1 MMTSYPPPEYLALE
15 PGRPHPP
22 VARRACL
29 SCREKKIKCDGEPV
43 LTVTLCNG
51 LNKVVPQRTRVCSN
65 CQFLGHECVFVQL
78 NRGGR
83 RRKRSPDAATPTK
96 RQRAPLH
103 PDGFH
108 VLLAPPA
115 PALVTALPAT
125 VAAPAPPLMPLLIQA
140 LALASS
146 LTSAPPSVTPSV
158 APSVTPSVTP
168 SSAPSMAPYTKPLM
182 SMPTILS
189 ANPYLPSLKPGYY
202 HSTFSVAS
210 VPLVPLAPLI
220 VSDHSL
226 LGLEF
231 TDSRYCPTRGSS
243 VSDPPKPHQPQ
254 LSTVAAVLPISH
266 PVSVSPH
273 DAVAAA
279 NAAATAAVVT
289 PSNQPWSDH
298 ELAKYDLPRWSQM
311 DVVLK
316 LFYKHIHPNHQVL
329 PDRKSFVKRLSLNV
343 DAAVLHSIILN
354 VCLIQDDMFP
364 NVGIKPDECY
374 WFSMVDKHWED
385 LNYLL
390 VLLCSTLLCKS
401 TYVRY
406 NLPKL
411 NFYNK
416 LMWGII
422 DRNKC
427 MEIFNLENYVKLENH
442 TRRQV
447 YEREL
452 LLRLVWLFYIN
463 NLVLLRLTRG
473 FPYDRLGN
481 ILDDEELKRFELTK
495 LYNQLI
501 VPLLI
506 TEFWE
511 THSVLTR
518 HDPRCIKELAHV
530 SDNCCMVLCARILEN
545 VLDGIVKGNLVDDE
559 STQLDADIQHL
570 IDTKYMVINHE
581 ERLLCFDLI
590 MFNNKLILLAAAL
603 LKFLYFMHDIM
614 LFKLFK
620 QDFIKQ
626 EANDVS
632 TANGGQRHILPL
644 VADVLVTN
652 MCNFEDYP
660 KIISQ
665 FTVDQ
670 WRNLVKL
677 FISAF
682 DFSILMDPYVA
693 AGQVASN
700 ESYDIAFG
708 PTYIDDTKYAKWY
721 QNPKLR
727 LKSSAGWTRYGDSVL
742 EVLGIN
748 LLVLALLAV
757 LTKYIRILPEPSGT
771 LRVHLLATNEIRS
784 IPEVR
789 APPCLVDDAELNNIE
804 SKIKLHQDFI
814 KSRIRSSLGP
824 LFSNT
829 LAKLDRIRNYLDEI
843 LRAIQ
848 IDPKDAK
855 LS

>member
-1 MMTSYPPPEYLALE
+1 MMTQYQPREYPMPEPP
-15 PGRPHPP
+15 RPHPP

-29 SCREKKIKCDGEPV
+29 LCREKKIKCDGEPV
-43 LTVTLCNG
+43 LTVTSCNG

-96 RQRAPLH
+96 RQALSLH
-103 PDGFH
+103 PDLVH
-108 VLLAPPA
+108 VLVTQPHIGAGAPPTQPPPA
-115 PALVTALPAT
+115 PA
-125 VAAPAPPLMPLLIQA
+125 AAPPPG
-140 LALASS
+140 S
-146 LTSAPPSVTPSV
+146 PPPIVG
-158 APSVTPSVTP
+158 
-168 SSAPSMAPYTKPLM
+168 YTKPVLVP
-182 SMPTILS
+182 SLLP
-189 ANPYLPSLKPGYY
+189 AAPPYLPSMKPGYY
-202 HSTFSVAS
+202 HATFTPAPVL
-210 VPLVPLAPLI
+210 LVPLAPLI
-220 VSDHSL
+220 VSDQL
-226 LGLEF
+226 YLGLEVA
-231 TDSRYCPTRGSS
+231 DSRYCPTRGSS
-243 VSDPPKPHQPQ
+243 VSEQPKLGQP
-254 LSTVAAVLPISH
+254 LTSTIATTIAAAALPISH
-266 PVSVSPH
+266 PPLVSPY
-273 DAVAAA
+273 DTNAVDD
-279 NAAATAAVVT
+279 
-289 PSNQPWSDH
+289 QPWTDR

-316 LFYKHIHPNHQVL
+316 LFYKHIHPNHMVL
-329 PDRKSFVKRLSLNV
+329 PDRQLFVRRLALNV

-354 VCLIQDDMFP
+354 VCLIQDPMFP
-364 NVGIKPDECY
+364 TVGIKADECY
-374 WFSMVDKHWED
+374 WFSLVDKHWES

-427 MEIFNLENYVKLENH
+427 MEIFNLENYVKLEH
-442 TRRQV
+442 VTKRQV

-463 NLVLLRLTRG
+463 NLVLLRLSRG

-501 VPLLI
+501 VPLSI
-506 TEFWE
+506 SEFWE
-511 THSVLTR
+511 SQSVLTR
-518 HDPRCIKELAHV
+518 HDPRIKELAHV
-530 SDNCCMVLCARILEN
+530 SENCCMVLCARVLEN
-545 VLDGIVKGNLVDDE
+545 VLDGIVKDNLVDDE
-559 STQLDADIQHL
+559 STQLDPDIQHL

-581 ERLLCFDLI
+581 ERLLCFNLF

-626 EANDVS
+626 DGTDTTTNNAS
-632 TANGGQRHILPL
+632 GGTSQFLPL

-652 MCNFEDYP
+652 MCNFEEYP
-660 KIISQ
+660 KIISN

-670 WRNLVKL
+670 WRNFVKL
-677 FISAF
+677 IIAAF
-682 DFSILMDPYVA
+682 DFSQLMDPYVA

-700 ESYDIAFG
+700 ESYDITFG
-708 PTYIDDTKYAKWY
+708 PTVIDDSKYAKWY

-727 LKSSAGWTRYGDSVL
+727 LKSSAGWSRYGDAAL

-748 LLVLALLAV
+748 LIVLALLAV
-757 LTKYIRILPEPSGT
+757 LTKYIQILPEPSGA
-771 LRVHLLATNEIRS
+771 LKVHLVATNETKT
-784 IPEVR
+784 IPEVQ
-789 APPCLVDDAELNNIE
+789 APLCLVDDAKLDNIE
-804 SKIKLHQDFI
+804 SKIRLHQDFI

-824 LFSNT
+824 LYLNT
-829 LAKLDRIRNYLDEI
+829 LAKLDRIKNYLDEI
-843 LRAIQ
+843 LQSIRTEPGTAG
-848 IDPKDAK
+848 
-855 LS
+855 LSGTNP